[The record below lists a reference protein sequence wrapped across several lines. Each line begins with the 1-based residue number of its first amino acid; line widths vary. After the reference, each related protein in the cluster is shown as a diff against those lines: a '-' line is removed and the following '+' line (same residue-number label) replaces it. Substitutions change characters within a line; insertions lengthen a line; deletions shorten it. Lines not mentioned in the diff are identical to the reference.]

1 MSLHVIVG
9 AGPVG
14 TATAYRLAAAG
25 ERVRVVTRRGTGPDH
40 PAVERVAADAADP
53 DRLATLA
60 DGAVAV
66 YNCANPA
73 YHRWARDWPPLAAA
87 LLTAAGRTGAVLA
100 TVGNL
105 YGYGPVDGPMT
116 EATPPAAAGTKGR
129 VRNRM
134 WAEALAAHRAG
145 QARVTEVRGS
155 DYLGVGTTSLPML
168 LLPPVLAGRRV
179 VLPVDFDAPH
189 TWTYVDDVAR
199 TLVVAAAAERA
210 WGRAW
215 HVPSPPAVSVRE
227 LATRAAALAGAPAP
241 RLVRLPYPGLWLAGL
256 VNPFARELRE
266 TAYQFDRPYLMD
278 STSATEIL
286 GVEPTPLDR
295 ALAQTVAALRHVAP
309 ATGAGSGD
317 PRRRH

>member
-14 TATAYRLAAAG
+14 TATARLLAATG
-25 ERVRVVTRRGTGPDH
+25 ERVRVVTRRGTGLDH

-53 DRLATLA
+53 DRLAGLA
-60 DGAVAV
+60 EGAVAL

-73 YHRWARDWPPLAAA
+73 YHRWPIDWPPLAAA
-87 LLTAAGRTGAVLA
+87 LLAAAERTGAVLA

-116 EATPPAAAGTKGR
+116 EATPLAAPGTKGR

-134 WAEALAAHRAG
+134 WAEALAAHQAG
-145 QARVTEVRGS
+145 RARVTEVRGS
-155 DYLGVGTTSLPML
+155 DYLGVGATSLPMM
-168 LLPPVLAGRRV
+168 LLPGVLAGRRV
-179 VLPVDFDAPH
+179 LLPVDFDAPH

-199 TLVVAAAAERA
+199 TLVATAADERA

-215 HVPSPPAVSVRE
+215 HVPSPPAVSARE
-227 LATRAAALAGAPAP
+227 LATRTAALAGAPAP
-241 RLVRLPYPGLWLAGL
+241 RLTRLPYPALWLGGL

-266 TAYQFDRPYLMD
+266 TAYQFDRPYLLD
-278 STSATEIL
+278 STAATATL
-286 GVEPTPLDR
+286 GLAPTPLDR
-295 ALAQTVAALRHVAP
+295 ALADTVAALRG
-309 ATGAGSGD
+309 ATPPVGRTPVGD
-317 PRRRH
+317 RRR

>member
-14 TATAYRLAAAG
+14 AATAHLLAAAG
-25 ERVRVVTRRGTGPDH
+25 ERVRVVTRRGTGPEH

-53 DRLATLA
+53 DRLAALA
-60 DGAVAV
+60 DGAVAL

-73 YHRWARDWPPLAAA
+73 YHRWPTDWPPLAAA
-87 LLTAAGRTGAVLA
+87 LLTAAGRAGAVLA

-116 EATPPAAAGTKGR
+116 EDTPTVAGGPKGQ

-134 WAEALAAHRAG
+134 WAEAVAAHRAG
-145 QARVTEVRGS
+145 RVRVTEVRGS
-155 DYLGVGTTSLPML
+155 DYLGVGALSLPMM
-168 LLPPVLAGRRV
+168 LLPPVLDGRRA

-199 TLVVAAAAERA
+199 TLVRAAADERA

-215 HVPSPPAVSVRE
+215 HVPSPPAVSARE
-227 LATRAAALAGAPAP
+227 LAVRAAALAGAPAP
-241 RLVRLPYPGLWLAGL
+241 RLTRLPYPALWLGGL
-256 VNPFARELRE
+256 ANPFARELRE
-266 TAYQFDRPYLMD
+266 TAYQFDRPFLMD
-278 STSATEIL
+278 STAATETL
-286 GVEPTPLDR
+286 GIEPTPLGS
-295 ALAQTVAALRHVAP
+295 ALAQTVAALRAAP
-309 ATGAGSGD
+309 G
-317 PRRRH
+317 PRRPVR